1 MIQDRI
7 LCKSKLTLLKC
18 DLAKKFKEIQDSV
31 LDDGFSK
38 NHIDLKWLLL
48 LFSLN
53 MFLII

>member
-38 NHIDLKWLLL
+38 NHIDLK
-48 LFSLN
+48 
-53 MFLII
+53 